1 MKKLSSIWLMT
12 SLVIL
17 PCVLDL
23 ERLGCVIFIMAN
35 LIGSFLLFKKHNPEN
50 IIK

>member
-1 MKKLSSIWLMT
+1 MKTFSNIWLIA
-12 SLVIL
+12 SIAIL

-35 LIGSFLLFKKHNPEN
+35 LIGSFLLFKKYNPEN